1 MTIRHYL
8 SNELR
13 RILEDITTASQ
24 ALEVDEAKNESKRV
38 HINVLMG
45 RLLELHSVAEYLQH
59 SYPTLIGEPT

>member
-13 RILEDITTASQ
+13 CILEEIITASQ
-24 ALEVDEAKNESKRV
+24 ALEVDEAKNESKRA

-45 RLLELHSVAEYLQH
+45 RLLELHSVVDTFNIAIRL
-59 SYPTLIGEPT
+59 